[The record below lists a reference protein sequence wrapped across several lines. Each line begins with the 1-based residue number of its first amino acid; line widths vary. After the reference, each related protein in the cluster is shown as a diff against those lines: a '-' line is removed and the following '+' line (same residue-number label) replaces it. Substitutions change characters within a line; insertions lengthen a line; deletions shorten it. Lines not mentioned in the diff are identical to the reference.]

1 MALLSDELQFTRP
14 QVLTLTAGLLQL
26 AFGWFDVF
34 GLDPNYHVI
43 QVGVG
48 ALGVAVQVLG
58 VAFSPDG
65 QLIATAAGA
74 EQSGARL
81 STLLSGLRVGEVMS
95 APAVCG
101 YASETVESVLA
112 AAAQSGDVALV
123 LDSNLVVEGEDCS
136 ISFLLVPD
144 QGGVDQLLARLGLA

>member
-48 ALGVAVQVLG
+48 ALGVAMAWRHDLARMYG
-58 VAFSPDG
+58 LLLLLSFGTLAFSLD
-65 QLIATAAGA
+65 
-74 EQSGARL
+74 
-81 STLLSGLRVGEVMS
+81 
-95 APAVCG
+95 
-101 YASETVESVLA
+101 
-112 AAAQSGDVALV
+112 DVTT
-123 LDSNLVVEGEDCS
+123 E
-136 ISFLLVPD
+136 SFLEVRTALIGLVIT
-144 QGGVDQLLARLGLA
+144 LARPAKRAPN